1 MTIQAHS
8 LLVYEDYHWINFLPL
23 VYFRPIPE
31 LICGGGSLLSRVEIL
46 AQQPVQLWCRPSLE
60 ETLLERGTLSVNQ
73 FVRPERK
80 ALFLNGRGLWSS
92 LPSMDESNNPE
103 GWVGV
108 TSRGEIACLALAA
121 SLAESFSPST
131 FLDEHYLHGRI
142 QHLPRV
148 DVSRCVRLFD
158 WPWELIHNNAT
169 TLSEDWEFRQHAP
182 TLEGCIMGGVHLLG
196 RDQIHVG
203 KGCKIYPCV
212 VIDAEAG
219 PVVLEEGVTVMPHS
233 FIQGPAHIGKNTL
246 LQTGAV
252 IRGGTTI
259 GPVCK
264 VGGEVEG
271 SIIHGYSNK
280 QHDGFLGHSYLGEWI
295 NIAADCINSDLK
307 NTYGTI
313 RVPINGVP
321 VETGELF
328 MGMLAGD
335 HSKIGINVSIPTGAV
350 IGVSSSVF
358 DPACPKFVPSFS
370 WVEKEGATSYEI
382 NRAVEVARKMMARR
396 RKEMSSAMEA
406 LFRGTLRE
414 SIEREIQLLPC

>member
-1 MTIQAHS
+1 MNFPAYS
-8 LLVYEDYHWINFLPL
+8 LIVYEDYHWINFLPL
-23 VYFRPIPE
+23 VYFRPIQE
-31 LICGGGSLLSRVEIL
+31 LLCGGGSLFSRVEIL
-46 AQQPVQLWCRPSLE
+46 AQQPMQLWCRPSLE
-60 ETLLERGTLSVNQ
+60 ETLLERGNLAVNQ
-73 FVRPERK
+73 PVHPEQM

-92 LPSMDESNNPE
+92 LPSIDNSPHSE

-108 TSRGEIACLALAA
+108 DSSGEVACVALPA
-121 SLAESFSPST
+121 SVAECFSPST
-131 FLDEHYLHGRI
+131 FLDEQFLHRQI

-148 DVSRCVRLFD
+148 NVSRCVRLMR
-158 WPWELIHNNAT
+158 WPWELIHTNAI
-169 TLSEDWEFRQHAP
+169 TLMEDWEFRQHAP
-182 TLEGCIMGGVHLLG
+182 TLEGCIMGGVHLLS

-321 VETGELF
+321 VETGEIF
-328 MGMLAGD
+328 MGMLVGD

-350 IGVSSSVF
+350 VGVSSSVF

-370 WVEKEGATSYEI
+370 WVEKEGTATYEI

-396 RKEMSSAMEA
+396 RKMMTAAMEA
-406 LFRGTLRE
+406 LFRVTQQESLARE
-414 SIEREIQLLPC
+414 FHLQSC